1 MKKLYDNSPVWIRKI
16 IFILCDILLVN
27 FAIYFSVCLRLG
39 FNDSVLEFHDLLIRR
54 IPVVT
59 IIYIALFC
67 AFSLYRSI
75 WEFAGA
81 REVLQVGAATLTGTV
96 LTYLF
101 DYFVLGSMLPRT
113 SYLIAWPILLLFI
126 GGLRLAYR
134 CLRRISVRINKNKN
148 TTNAE
153 NKRLMIVG
161 AGQMGYIMIREL
173 LNNNYQY
180 GVPVLC
186 IDDDRGKVGKILDGV
201 PVKGSSAD
209 IPALAEKYNID
220 EIVLCIPS
228 ISDEDKRR
236 ILKIAMSTGC
246 ELTITPSV
254 HELASADFHIN
265 RVRKVEISDLLSRP
279 EVKLDKD
286 VCKYLTDQVV
296 LVTGGGGS
304 IGSEL
309 CRQAAC
315 YHPKQIIIF
324 DIYENNAY
332 ELMND
337 LKETYGKNLDIQ
349 VRIGSVRDAKRLDEI
364 FNEFRPS
371 VVFHAAAHKHVPLME
386 DSPCEAIK
394 NNVFGTY
401 NTALCAD
408 KYHVRKFVLLSTD
421 KAVNPTNVMGATKR
435 ITELVIQYMDRHSD
449 TDFAAVRFGNVLG
462 SNGSVIPLFQRQ
474 IERGGPVTVTHPDI
488 TRYFMTIPE
497 AAQLVVQAGG
507 LARGGEIFVL
517 DMGEP
522 VKIVTLAEN
531 LIRLSG
537 FEPDVEIKIDFTGLR
552 PGEKLFEELT
562 LEEEMEGR
570 ITTKNHK
577 IFITKPVEMN
587 DKQFLHKLDALKFV
601 NADNVRELIQDIV
614 PNYHEPDNIVTI
626 TPVQAPSAQG
636 TAPVSQREEV
646 IAE

>member
-1 MKKLYDNSPVWIRKI
+1 MKKLRDSSPIWIRKFTLVVFDAI
-16 IFILCDILLVN
+16 LVN
-27 FAIYFSVCLRLG
+27 LAIYFSVCLRLG
-39 FNDSVLEFHDLLIRR
+39 FNDSILEFQSLLIRR

-59 IIYIALFC
+59 VIFVCLFY

-75 WEFAGA
+75 WEFAGI
-81 REVLQVGAATLTGTV
+81 RELMQVGAATFCGIS

-101 DYFVLGSMLPRT
+101 DYFILRSVLPRT
-113 SYLIAWPILLLFI
+113 SYMIAWPVLLLFI

-134 CLRRISVRINKNKN
+134 CMRRLTTKINTKQ
-148 TTNAE
+148 NAD
-153 NKRLMIVG
+153 NRRLMIIG

-173 LNNNYQY
+173 ISNNYQY
-180 GVPVLC
+180 GKPIVCV
-186 IDDDRGKVGKILDGV
+186 DDDRAKRGKALDGV
-201 PVKGSSAD
+201 PVKGSSED
-209 IPALAEKYNID
+209 IPALAQQYDID

-228 ISDEDKRR
+228 ITDEDKRR
-236 ILKIAMSTGC
+236 ILKIAMSTEC
-246 ELTITPSV
+246 KLSITPSV
-254 HELASADFHIN
+254 HELASAEFHIN
-265 RVRKVEISDLLSRP
+265 RIRKVEISDLLSRP
-279 EVKLDKD
+279 EVTLDTD

-309 CRQAAC
+309 CRQAAR
-315 YHPKQIIIF
+315 YHPKQIVIF

-337 LKETYGKNLDIQ
+337 LKEIYGNSLDIQ
-349 VRIGSVRDAKRLDEI
+349 VRIGSVRDPKRLDEI
-364 FNEFRPS
+364 FNQFRPS

-435 ITELVIQYMDRHSD
+435 ITELVIQYMDKHSD

-462 SNGSVIPLFQRQ
+462 SNGSVIPLFQHQ

-577 IFITKPVEMN
+577 IFITKPVEIN
-587 DKQFLHKLDALKFV
+587 DKQFLHKMDALKFV
-601 NADNVRELIQDIV
+601 RADNVRELIKEIV
-614 PNYHEPDNIVTI
+614 PNYHEPGNVVNIK
-626 TPVQAPSAQG
+626 PSQPE
-636 TAPVSQREEV
+636 TAGKAASGFDRRPATVE
-646 IAE
+646 